1 MTGVGPEG
9 ENVRKA
15 VQWISDKRQYEG
27 GGPLATLIEEA
38 SGRTTHIITIK
49 DCFLDFLPKNH
60 SEEEIVI
67 AVFRFLLDREP
78 KETILTNFDISIIQN
93 YFPKFL
99 SEISPYL
106 CKIKN

>member
-1 MTGVGPEG
+1 LSKH
-9 ENVRKA
+9 RIIAKK
-15 VQWISDKRQYEG
+15 QSD
-27 GGPLATLIEEA
+27 PDTLKFQVTIEEA

-49 DCFLDFLPKNH
+49 DSFLGFLPKNH

-78 KETILTNFDISIIQN
+78 KEAILTNFDISIIQN